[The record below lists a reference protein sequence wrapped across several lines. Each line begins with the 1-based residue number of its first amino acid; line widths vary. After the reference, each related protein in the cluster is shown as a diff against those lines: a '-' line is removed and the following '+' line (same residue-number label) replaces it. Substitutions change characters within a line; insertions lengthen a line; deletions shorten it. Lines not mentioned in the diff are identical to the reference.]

1 MKKTRTMKKVA
12 SIATA
17 ALMTACLAVPMAT
30 GLTASAYDVT
40 ITDSAGFTHSEV
52 NAYKVFAGS
61 KTDKGLSITGWGNG
75 VNPAGFIADLKAC
88 ATLKTGDVFDF
99 ASIIVGDGVDGAIA
113 ESYADAKVAQAVA
126 AIIDGYE
133 SDSPKA
139 EAIARIALDN
149 KATETGS
156 FSGMKVTGLD
166 VGYYVF
172 EDSAAATNN
181 EPATSYS
188 LGMLKVVDDDNISV
202 ATKMGYPTFDKNI
215 KDINDS
221 TSNTYEDWDK
231 DADHDM
237 GDAVPFQLV
246 ATLPANYD
254 DYVTYKMI
262 FHDDLQEN
270 VFALDKNSFVIYGMD
285 GATKVEISDTN
296 YTITYPGTEDE
307 TFQNTHTD
315 HSKDFVVTFDNVK
328 AISGLGASDSIYIE
342 YKAELTTAAN
352 IGQAGNW
359 NSAYLEYSNNPN
371 YTGDGD
377 EGSTDETTG
386 KTTEETVVA
395 FTYQTIIDK
404 IDGVSKDPLNGAEFT
419 LYKRINNEVDGD
431 GNAAYSKLVK
441 EYKDVSQNRFEF
453 VGLDDG
459 EYKLVET
466 KTPNETYNPID
477 PIIFT
482 ITGVHDGKALTK
494 LNEVTST
501 EETEISLGSV
511 QKGTVDLLNGKIS
524 ATVENKSGTTLPGTG
539 GIGTTLFYLIGG
551 TMFAGSGVYLISKKR
566 MKNKE
571 EQ

>member
-61 KTDKGLSITGWGNG
+61 KTDKGLNITGWGNG
-75 VNPAGFIADLKAC
+75 VNPAGFIADLQAC

-99 ASIIVGDGVDGAIA
+99 ASIIVGDGVAGAIA

-149 KATETGS
+149 KATKTGS
-156 FSGMKVTGLD
+156 FSDMKVTGLD

-172 EDSAAATNN
+172 EDSAAATND

-188 LGMLKVVDDDNISV
+188 LGMMKVVDDDNISV

-270 VFALDKNSFVIYGMD
+270 VFDLDKNSFVIYGMD

-307 TFQNTHTD
+307 TFENTHTD

-328 AISGLGASDSIYIE
+328 AISGLGASDSIFIE
-342 YKAELTTAAN
+342 YKATLTTAAN

-431 GNAAYSKLVK
+431 GNAVYSKVVK
-441 EYKDVSQNRFEF
+441 EYKGVSQNQFEF

-482 ITGVHDGKALTK
+482 ITGVHDGKALTE
-494 LNEVTST
+494 LNGVTSA
-501 EETEISLGSV
+501 EATEISLGSV